1 LVRGGLV
8 NGAGSDR
15 AKVARVAAP
24 VAFLLAVTIA
34 VLLVRSGLR
43 DDDVTPAPGPAA
55 VAPLAPG
62 PAVVMVRAGDTLERI
77 AARTGTTVDALTR
90 LNPGID
96 PEVLRVGQRVRVR
109 S

>member
-1 LVRGGLV
+1 MNR
-8 NGAGSDR
+8 ADSDR

-43 DDDVTPAPGPAA
+43 EDGVPP
-55 VAPLAPG
+55 PG
-62 PAVVMVRAGDTLERI
+62 PAVVAPRGSEPLVVTVRAGDTLERI
-77 AARTGTTVDALTR
+77 AARTGTTVGALTR

-96 PEVLRVGQRVRVR
+96 ADVLRVGQRVRVR

>member
-1 LVRGGLV
+1 V
-8 NGAGSDR
+8 NGADSDR
-15 AKVARVAAP
+15 ARVARVAAP

-43 DDDVTPAPGPAA
+43 EDDAPPPGPTVVAA
-55 VAPLAPG
+55 RGSG
-62 PAVVMVRAGDTLERI
+62 PSVVTVRAGDTLERI
-77 AARTGTTVDALTR
+77 AARTGTTVARLTR

-96 PEVLRVGQRVRVR
+96 PDVLRVGQRVRVR